1 MKTAK
6 QLRAEN
12 NTLRT
17 KIRRYKTRF
26 EVWRFNF
33 FLLLAFLILMI
44 VAQAFGIGVL
54 R

>member
-1 MKTAK
+1 MKTTK

-12 NTLRT
+12 NALRT
-17 KIRRYKTRF
+17 KIRRYKTKC

-33 FLLLAFLILMI
+33 FLMVAFVVILV
-44 VAQAFGIGVL
+44 VAQTYGIGVF

>member
-1 MKTAK
+1 MKAVK

-17 KIRRYKTRF
+17 KIRRYKTKC

-33 FLLLAFLILMI
+33 FFLLAFLILII
-44 VAQAFGIGVL
+44 VAQTFGIGVL